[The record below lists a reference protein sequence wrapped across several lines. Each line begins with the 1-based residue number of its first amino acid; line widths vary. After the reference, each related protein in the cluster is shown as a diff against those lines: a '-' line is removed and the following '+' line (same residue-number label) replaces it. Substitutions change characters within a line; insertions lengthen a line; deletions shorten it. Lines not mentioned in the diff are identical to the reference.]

1 MGHTKVVEIAGTHIH
16 QELAELAE
24 LPGFHLVS
32 MAVSEW
38 TQYRD
43 PITRFIPV
51 RWLVVYMEG
60 QAALPTTAYE
70 ATGQNANR

>member
-1 MGHTKVVEIAGTHIH
+1 MKHTKIVEIAGTHIH

-38 TQYRD
+38 AENHPNR
-43 PITRFIPV
+43 PCWARLEPV
-51 RWLVVYMEG
+51 RWLVVYEVTHG
-60 QAALPTTAYE
+60 A
-70 ATGQNANR
+70 R